1 MFLFLYLSIY
11 LSTYGWYAM
20 NYNFMQMEWCR
31 LKSSR
36 VVLVLTS
43 YRGFRIS
50 NWNGQEVAY
59 ENLFETRRGAYE
71 QRFARGIATVDNV
84 VCVGTSEGNVS
95 VLYVPPTGCDVVFS
109 RHLQGHSAPITALC
123 PCTLNQVASSDES
136 GMIIVWSN
144 PVISAESK
152 FVINEPG
159 SFPCQCLCHW
169 RGILVAGFSNGTI
182 RLYNTETGR
191 KMAEIAAHGRSVTGV
206 DTAQDSGLVSTVY
219 SGTTLIQYIIGTEDV
234 CDVLL
239 SGLTRT
245 VLGET
250 KGVLIK
256 EVSSFHGCS

>member
-1 MFLFLYLSIY
+1 MREVCNFVGGYILIIIMIL
-11 LSTYGWYAM
+11 LSTGE
-20 NYNFMQMEWCR
+20 FFLPQ
-31 LKSSR
+31 R
-36 VVLVLTS
+36 VCLLDMC
-43 YRGFRIS
+43 IS
-50 NWNGQEVAY
+50 
-59 ENLFETRRGAYE
+59 
-71 QRFARGIATVDNV
+71 V
-84 VCVGTSEGNVS
+84 VCI
-95 VLYVPPTGCDVVFS
+95 
-109 RHLQGHSAPITALC
+109 R
-123 PCTLNQVASSDES
+123 
-136 GMIIVWSN
+136 
-144 PVISAESK
+144 
-152 FVINEPG
+152 

-191 KMAEIAAHGRSVTGV
+191 KTAEIAAHGRSVTGV